1 METMERTRL
10 EGLVVTIGDEATFL
24 VESTD
29 E

>member
-10 EGLVVTIGDEATFL
+10 EGLVVTIADEATFL